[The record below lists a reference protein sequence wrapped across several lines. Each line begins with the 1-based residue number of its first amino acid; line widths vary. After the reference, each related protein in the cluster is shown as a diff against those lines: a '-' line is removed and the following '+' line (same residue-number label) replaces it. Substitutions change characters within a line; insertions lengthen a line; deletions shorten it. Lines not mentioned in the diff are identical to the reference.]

1 MASEVKGS
9 EEGTIR
15 SYITAN
21 LNLATGYCRKAFRVL
36 TAWNTRGVLALI
48 AVWIALGA
56 VQATAQTVQFFG
68 SFQAYSQNGAAYA
81 QGLVTDASGNLYVSG
96 AHALVYIPVD
106 ANGNPTSNTNVSC
119 SPGNGA
125 VMGMAIDTTNHILF
139 RADLSGPD
147 GEPDV
152 EEVSLIG
159 GSPTNC
165 TLSYIDHG
173 SWTAPSSVAV
183 DASSNLYVLDAET
196 GGGTTGTIYELT
208 PGSGYSKSAVCSS
221 TGLLNTTGL
230 SIDGSGNFY
239 VASTS
244 TSAPGAFTYN
254 YGMESPGMASAT
266 GVFKVTGSGGGT
278 CTLTQIDSGLT
289 NPTATAADA
298 AGNIWVADLGANN
311 IYLLMP
317 NGGGGYNQTSFQS
330 ISQIRTLTVNSA
342 GKVYGFAYDDFG
354 NFKAQVWTGGTP
366 PHYLG
371 TYQVGTPATTVTV
384 TVDLMSAENVGA
396 YTVSTQGSSTAEF
409 QASNS
414 TCATGSQSALY
425 TCTIQV
431 TFTPQAPGLRTGA
444 LVVTDSGGN
453 VLGTNYFY
461 GIGQAPSIAYQPGTS
476 SIPIPGTSGLVAP
489 FGADLDE
496 AGNLYV
502 TDLSTNKLSE
512 FPAGSATATT
522 LDTIPGGL
530 GIKVDGAGNLWVADS
545 ADNDIVLETLTG
557 PGTYAKS
564 TPFTGLSGPY
574 DVAVDGSGNVYIA
587 EYNAGD
593 VLKETLNNGSYVQS
607 TVVSGLQNPAGVAVD
622 TSGNVYVSDTGNNR
636 VLEETPSGSSY
647 TQTIVAN
654 SGLSSPLGLAIDP
667 NGNVYISDST
677 NARIVKA
684 KPSGGTFAQSTL
696 LATGMSGPAG
706 LALDAA
712 GDLYIADEYDQQIDE
727 LNVSTAPS
735 LTFANTVAGNQS
747 SDSPRTAILFNYGNI
762 SLNISSISLPTGFAT
777 DPSSICATSFE
788 ALAANGTCLLAVDF
802 EPTGAASYNSN
813 VVLTDNNL
821 NGTAVTQNIAVSGTG
836 TAAITI
842 SPASGA
848 LSAGTVGAAYSQTF
862 TASGGSGSYTFTSSG
877 SIPAGLSLSAGGVLS
892 GTPTTAGG
900 PSSFNVI
907 ATDTNNSSQV
917 SQAYTLSIG
926 QGTASVTTWPTAGA
940 IGYGQT
946 LASST
951 LTGGTAS
958 VAGSFAFTTPGTSP
972 SAGAQSESVTFT
984 PTDTADYDTVAGSVS
999 VTVNKATPSVTTWPT
1014 AGAISYGQTLASSTL
1029 TGGSASVAG
1038 SFAFTTPG
1046 TSPSAGA
1053 QSESVTFTPTD
1064 TADYDTVAGSVSVT
1078 VNKATPSVT
1087 TWPTA
1092 GAIGYGQTLASST
1105 LTGGTASV
1113 AGSFAFTTPGTS
1125 PSAGAQSES
1134 VTFTPTDTADYNTV
1148 AGSASVTVNKDTATV
1163 TLGSLNQTYTG
1174 SALTA
1179 TATTNPA
1186 GLSVSFT
1193 YNGSSTAPT
1202 NAGSYTVVGTIN
1214 SSNYAG
1220 SASGSLV
1227 IGASASAVSL
1237 TASANPAVLTNP
1249 VTLTATVTSTVG
1261 AVGGQVSF
1269 LDGVTP
1275 LGSAAIS
1282 SGVATF
1288 TTSSLAVGSHSITAA
1303 YQGITDFAGS
1313 SSSALS
1319 LTVVDFALSSGGDS
1333 GGGSGGSGSSGTG
1346 GGGASQTV
1354 MPGGSATYQVAI
1366 TPSSGTSFP
1375 TPTTLTVTGLP
1386 DGATATLNSSQ
1397 WTALSATS
1405 WQVPANTALG
1415 SVSLTFKLPGQT
1427 ASSHPLPQP
1436 AGKIPLLAW
1445 GALLLP
1451 FARRLRRMGRKL
1463 TPMLLLVVSAAAIA
1477 GLTGCVSSNGFFGQT
1492 QQSYNI
1498 TVTLTTGSLS
1508 HSTNLTLTVQ

>member
-735 LTFANTVAGNQS
+735 FTFANTVAGNQS

-1064 TADYDTVAGSVSVT
+1064 TADY
-1078 VNKATPSVT
+1078 
-1087 TWPTA
+1087 
-1092 GAIGYGQTLASST
+1092 
-1105 LTGGTASV
+1105 
-1113 AGSFAFTTPGTS
+1113 
-1125 PSAGAQSES
+1125 
-1134 VTFTPTDTADYNTV
+1134 NTV
-1148 AGSASVTVNKDTATV
+1148 DGSASVTVNKDTATV